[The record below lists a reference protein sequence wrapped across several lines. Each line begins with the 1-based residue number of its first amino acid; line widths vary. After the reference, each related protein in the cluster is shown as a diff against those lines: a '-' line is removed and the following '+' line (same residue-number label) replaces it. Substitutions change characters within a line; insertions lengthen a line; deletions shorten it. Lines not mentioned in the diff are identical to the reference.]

1 MSKINQTYVE
11 VRSFTERIIL
21 ASIIFFMVGIV
32 IFAQVFSLQVL
43 NFDSYESAALNNKTE
58 TLAIQPLR
66 GIIYDRNNN
75 ILVNNIPSF
84 DLIIV
89 PSRIKNLDELLEH
102 ISSFINLEDLKIED
116 FRLQFSEAKKFNR
129 ELTLKRNITEE
140 EKIKFAV
147 RGHLFEAV
155 FVEQRYLR
163 NSLYPELFSHAL
175 GYVGN
180 PSEEKLTSLRTQLSS
195 LNNIEQTYTSGLI
208 EGKIGAEN
216 IYDTFLSGEFG
227 TKQREVDAR
236 GRTLSEEIVSSPK
249 MGSDLYTSLDLASHQ
264 AAFSAMQGRRG
275 AIVAVDIQTGSIVT
289 LFSSPTFS
297 SNKLSN
303 GISQDEFKTLIESP
317 DKPFFDR
324 AMRGRYPP
332 ASAIKPAIA
341 IYGLDNR
348 LIDWKFSIEDPGF
361 FVLPEDGRIYRDW
374 KEGGH
379 GETNLFKAITQ
390 SSNTYFFELAYRS
403 DIESLKDYFKD
414 FGLGKKACLDCFNE
428 DSVFVP
434 EPEWKIKEHNF
445 GWFKGDTVNLGV
457 GQGYLIAT
465 PIQLAKYAYILANKG
480 AHKDLSLTFD
490 STKDLKELE
499 LRNLSQ
505 DDWSKIHE
513 SMVNVIEGD
522 TGTARRL
529 KNLKT
534 FTVAAKTGTAE
545 LVSLESKE
553 DYEETRLDS
562 NLRDH
567 AVIIAFGPMPNP
579 RYAVSVVVEN
589 GESGGSVAGPIAIDV
604 LEALI
609 K

>member
-1 MSKINQTYVE
+1 MSKINQTYVD
-11 VRSFTERIIL
+11 VRCFTERIIL
-21 ASIIFFMVGIV
+21 ASIIFFVVGIV

-195 LNNIEQTYTSGLI
+195 HNNIEQTYTSGLI

-216 IYDTFLSGEFG
+216 IYDTFLSGDFG

-379 GETNLFKAITQ
+379 GKTNLFKAITQ

-403 DIESLKDYFKD
+403 DIKSLKNYFND
-414 FGLGKKACLDCFNE
+414 FGLGK
-428 DSVFVP
+428 
-434 EPEWKIKEHNF
+434 
-445 GWFKGDTVNLGV
+445 
-457 GQGYLIAT
+457 
-465 PIQLAKYAYILANKG
+465 
-480 AHKDLSLTFD
+480 
-490 STKDLKELE
+490 
-499 LRNLSQ
+499 
-505 DDWSKIHE
+505 
-513 SMVNVIEGD
+513 
-522 TGTARRL
+522 
-529 KNLKT
+529 
-534 FTVAAKTGTAE
+534 
-545 LVSLESKE
+545 
-553 DYEETRLDS
+553 
-562 NLRDH
+562 
-567 AVIIAFGPMPNP
+567 
-579 RYAVSVVVEN
+579 
-589 GESGGSVAGPIAIDV
+589 
-604 LEALI
+604 
-609 K
+609 

>member
-21 ASIIFFMVGIV
+21 ASIIFFVLGIV

-102 ISSFINLEDLKIED
+102 ISSFINLEGLKIED

-180 PSEEKLTSLRTQLSS
+180 PSEEKLTSLRTQLNS

-216 IYDTFLSGEFG
+216 IYDNFLSGEFG

-236 GRTLSEEIVSSPK
+236 GRTLSEEIMSSPK

-297 SNKLSN
+297 SN
-303 GISQDEFKTLIESP
+303 F
-317 DKPFFDR
+317 
-324 AMRGRYPP
+324 
-332 ASAIKPAIA
+332 
-341 IYGLDNR
+341 
-348 LIDWKFSIEDPGF
+348 
-361 FVLPEDGRIYRDW
+361 
-374 KEGGH
+374 
-379 GETNLFKAITQ
+379 
-390 SSNTYFFELAYRS
+390 
-403 DIESLKDYFKD
+403 
-414 FGLGKKACLDCFNE
+414 
-428 DSVFVP
+428 
-434 EPEWKIKEHNF
+434 
-445 GWFKGDTVNLGV
+445 
-457 GQGYLIAT
+457 
-465 PIQLAKYAYILANKG
+465 
-480 AHKDLSLTFD
+480 
-490 STKDLKELE
+490 
-499 LRNLSQ
+499 
-505 DDWSKIHE
+505 
-513 SMVNVIEGD
+513 
-522 TGTARRL
+522 
-529 KNLKT
+529 
-534 FTVAAKTGTAE
+534 
-545 LVSLESKE
+545 
-553 DYEETRLDS
+553 
-562 NLRDH
+562 
-567 AVIIAFGPMPNP
+567 P
-579 RYAVSVVVEN
+579 R
-589 GESGGSVAGPIAIDV
+589 
-604 LEALI
+604 
-609 K
+609 